1 MSQIFFSRQ
10 RTKCFERKI
19 KLKNNKKRKRKR
31 INRVYKDRVF
41 KFIFGNPSNKE
52 WTLSLYNAVNGSN
65 HSNPDDIRFNTIDD
79 VVFMEMK
86 NDVSF
91 IILNEMNLWEHQSSF
106 NPNMPM
112 RFFSYG
118 SRLYDR
124 YIATSDYSRFSGR
137 LQPLPKPN
145 CLCFYNGTAEQ
156 PERQVLKLSDAF
168 GGEAD
173 IEVKVTMLNI
183 NYGKNRALLE
193 ACQPL
198 NEYAWLVDR
207 VRQHQRVMKDFEAAV
222 DAAIDDMPEDFVIR
236 TFLLANRAGV
246 KAMFLTEYDKERE
259 FELLRREERREAKKE
274 LEVEVNER
282 VAKDMLIDKFPLE
295 SIKRISKLSEEHIRK
310 LAKTLGVAV
319 L

>member
-156 PERQVLKLSDAF
+156 PERQVLKLSDAC

-207 VRQHQRVMKDFEAAV
+207 ARQHQRVMKDFEAAV